1 MALSAA
7 TWPAWKG
14 GAATLLRPP
23 PHPQTGGWSLS
34 EPPLGAGDLRPQA
47 SPLPRPSSVPSV
59 VSDPSAPGEP
69 GLLPNKVAIYELL
82 GR

>member
-14 GAATLLRPP
+14 GGLPP
-23 PHPQTGGWSLS
+23 CCDTHHPQTGGWSLS
-34 EPPLGAGDLRPQA
+34 GAPLRAGDLRPQV

-59 VSDPSAPGEP
+59 VSDPSALGEP